1 MPTVVL
7 DLPGLSARLLDRL
20 TEDRRPAWLS
30 ALIERG
36 RAVIE
41 PVLPAVTMPVQA
53 TYTTGVLPQEHG
65 VVANGFAAYRDP
77 TIRTHL
83 DLDSYPDYRSNV
95 SFWEQSNDLLRTPRK
110 WLFNDAAPPRSKT
123 ALLFFQSA
131 ICAADIVVT
140 PKPTHTPDGK
150 TTPDCWTNP
159 PELNAQLQAELG
171 MFPLHH
177 YWGPIANI
185 ESSKWIAGCA
195 ESVWSKHA
203 PDLMLTYVP
212 HLDYNLQRLGPSSD
226 GVVDDL
232 AAVFEALTPLAERVT
247 ADGAQL
253 VLLSEYGMTDV
264 DRSLAPNVLLREA
277 GLLRVDAEGEVDYT
291 NSTAFAMCDH
301 QVAHVYV
308 SDPAQVERVAALFEG
323 RDEVASLNSGRGRAE
338 VGLDCDRAGDVVLF
352 ANENAWFEY
361 KWWNGWAPAPDYAF
375 MVDIHRKP
383 GYDPTEL
390 FADPATRRTRA
401 DQPELVRGSHGTKPA
416 DPADWPVLL
425 GVAPTDPVVVA
436 TDVAGLII

>member
-20 TEDRRPAWLS
+20 PEGRRPAWLNRV
-30 ALIERG
+30 IERG

-41 PVLPAVTMPVQA
+41 PVLPAVTMPAQA
-53 TYTTGVLPQEHG
+53 TYTTGVLPQQHG
-65 VVANGFAAYRDP
+65 VIANGLAAYRDP
-77 TIRTHL
+77 SIHPHL
-83 DLDSYPDYRSNV
+83 DLASYPEYRANI
-95 SFWEQSNDLLRTPRK
+95 SFWEQSNDLLRAPRA
-110 WLFNDAAPPRSKT
+110 WAFSDAAPPRSKT
-123 ALLFFQSA
+123 SLLFFQSA
-131 ICAADIVVT
+131 ICAADVVVT

-150 TTPDCWTNP
+150 TIPDCWTNP
-159 PELNAQLQAELG
+159 PELNKRLQAELG
-171 MFPLHH
+171 MFPLHR
-177 YWGPIANI
+177 YWGPMANL
-185 ESSKWIAGCA
+185 ESSAWIARCA
-195 ESVWSKHA
+195 QFVWAEHA

-212 HLDYNLQRLGPSSD
+212 HLDYNLQRLGPSHA

-232 AAVFEALTPLAERVT
+232 AAVLEALSPLAERVA

-277 GLLRVDAEGEVDYT
+277 GLLQTNTNGEVDYAC
-291 NSTAFAMCDH
+291 SAAFAMCDH
-301 QVAHVYV
+301 QVAHVYL
-308 SDPAQVERVAALFEG
+308 SDSAHVDRVAALLRE
-323 RDEVASLNSGRGRAE
+323 RDEVASLNVGRGRAD
-338 VGLDCDRAGDVVLF
+338 VGLDTDRAGDIVVF
-352 ANENAWFEY
+352 AKENAWFEY
-361 KWWNGWAPAPDYAF
+361 RWWNDWAAAPDYAF

-401 DQPELVRGSHGTKPA
+401 DQPQLVKGSHGTKPA

-425 GVAPTDPVVVA
+425 GVGSTGPTVPATEVA
-436 TDVAGLII
+436 ALI